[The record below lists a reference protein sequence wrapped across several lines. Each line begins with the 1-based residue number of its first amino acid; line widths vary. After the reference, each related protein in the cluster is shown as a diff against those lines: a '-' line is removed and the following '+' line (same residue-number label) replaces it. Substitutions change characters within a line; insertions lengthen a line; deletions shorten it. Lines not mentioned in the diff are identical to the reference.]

1 MARLLNTRLP
11 VSFDPLVVPSFVYN
25 RMIRIIEITLASFD
39 PSSTPQYTETIRD
52 QNLFNAGDIIW
63 NLTRETLQY
72 FDGTN
77 WYNLSA
83 EEEEVGLQAKASVGK
98 VTVTLDGNVTINITG
113 PTSGWG
119 IEKWYS

>member
-1 MARLLNTRLP
+1 
-11 VSFDPLVVPSFVYN
+11 
-25 RMIRIIEITLASFD
+25 MIRIIEITLASFD
-39 PSSTPQYTETIRD
+39 PSATPQYTETIRD

-77 WYNLSA
+77 WYNLS
-83 EEEEVGLQAKASVGK
+83 EEQEEVGLQANASVGE

-113 PTSGWG
+113 PTSGWDT
-119 IEKWYS
+119 EKWYT

>member
-1 MARLLNTRLP
+1 MARLLSTRLP
-11 VSFDPLVVPSFVYN
+11 ISLGTAVPSFVYN
-25 RMIRIIEITLASFD
+25 RMVRIIELTLASFD
-39 PSSTPQYTETIRD
+39 PSSTPQYTETIRN
-52 QNLFNAGDIIW
+52 QNFFLAGDIIW
-63 NLTRETLQY
+63 NITRETIQY

-77 WYNLSA
+77 WHNLSV
-83 EEEEVGLQAKASVGK
+83 EEEVGLQAKASVGE

>member
-1 MARLLNTRLP
+1 MAKLLNTKLP
-11 VSFDPLVVPSFVYN
+11 VAFDEVKPDIYN
-25 RMIRIIEITLASFD
+25 KMIRTVELSLNTFD
-39 PSSTPQYTETIRD
+39 PSATPQFTETER
-52 QNLFNAGDIIW
+52 NKHLFNAGDIIW
-63 NLTRETLQY
+63 NTTRKTIQY

-83 EEEEVGLQAKASVGK
+83 EEEVGLQGKASVGE

-119 IEKWYS
+119 IEKWYT

>member
-11 VSFDPLVVPSFVYN
+11 ISSDPLVVPSFVYN

-98 VTVTLDGNVTINITG
+98 VTVTLDGNVTINIAG